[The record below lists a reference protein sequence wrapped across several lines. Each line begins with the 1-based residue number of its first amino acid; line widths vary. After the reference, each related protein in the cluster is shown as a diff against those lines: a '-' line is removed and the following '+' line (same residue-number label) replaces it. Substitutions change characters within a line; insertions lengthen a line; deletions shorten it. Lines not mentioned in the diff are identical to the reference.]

1 VWQHFT
7 RIMSHCIRLCTDTAS
22 LTSDLCSDLRE
33 SIHASAMSCSSMTGP
48 WLATCTSSTEP
59 ISLIGYAFPPLT
71 SLAMVDGNLRL
82 FKSWESL
89 SGCLAAYAHCASL
102 PQGYRHMP
110 PLLSRPSTARWVGG
124 RDPLSTHPLYSSWV
138 SLSMVGYWS
147 TFHYSLHLWSH
158 GTHLLNRSAC

>member
-1 VWQHFT
+1 
-7 RIMSHCIRLCTDTAS
+7 MSHCIRLCTDTAS

-59 ISLIGYAFPPLT
+59 ISLIGLKNT
-71 SLAMVDGNLRL
+71 HSLHSRPSRWWTGTYVSSRA
-82 FKSWESL
+82 ESRRQV
-89 SGCLAAYAHCASL
+89 ASLPTLIALGL

-110 PLLSRPSTARWVGG
+110 PLLSHPSTARWVGG
-124 RDPLSTHPLYSSWV
+124 RDPLSTYPLYSSWV